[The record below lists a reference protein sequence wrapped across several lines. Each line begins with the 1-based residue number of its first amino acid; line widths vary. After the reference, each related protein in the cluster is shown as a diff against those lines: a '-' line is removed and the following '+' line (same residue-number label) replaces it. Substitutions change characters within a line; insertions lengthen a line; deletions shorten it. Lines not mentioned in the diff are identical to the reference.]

1 MNVRVFTLRFASL
14 HDGFDD
20 TALREFVRD
29 KEIHSVREHFFTR
42 NDAPY
47 LAVLVTY
54 SEPAVPIPAERRTSD
69 RPPRD
74 ESWRQ
79 LLTKQ
84 TEPLFESLRSW
95 RSARAKSE
103 GIPPYVIFTNRQLAE
118 IVSSRPA
125 SLAALS
131 EVEGVGRAKC
141 ELYGLAVLGL
151 LGPPVDA
158 VPAVAT
164 ADPQP
169 AAGEEPSGE

>member
-1 MNVRVFTLRFASL
+1 
-14 HDGFDD
+14 
-20 TALREFVRD
+20 VRD

-54 SEPAVPIPAERRTSD
+54 SEPAVPIPAERRTPD

-79 LLTKQ
+79 LLTKE

-118 IVSSRPA
+118 IVASRPA

-131 EVEGVGRAKC
+131 EVDGVGRAKC
-141 ELYGLAVLGL
+141 EQYGLAVLGL
-151 LGPPVDA
+151 LGPAHAEEAQV
-158 VPAVAT
+158 VAT
-164 ADPQP
+164 AETPP
-169 AAGEEPSGE
+169 AAEGDRGGE